1 VHVDHL
7 GSTDALTGEKGT
19 IDERRSYDVFGQRRN
34 PIWGQPPPASFSAKT
49 TRGYTGHEADHE
61 LGLVNM
67 KGRIFDPR
75 LGRFLTTDPIVSNQH
90 SGQAFNRYAYVLN
103 NPLSLVDPSGF
114 EPDDLPPSPASQ
126 VVDANQPITVWVIG
140 EPRRPREPKEEGTNP
155 NAEIGASA
163 PPIDV
168 GVTGDSSSDAARAPP
183 GISLDDVRR
192 NPYTQLEGG
201 FIGGLLLGLVPFGG
215 TGYQALDAA
224 RVLPSSTV
232 NAQIG
237 FSLGLFV
244 GGIITLLEG
253 VGGDIVGGAATATV
267 VGAPVGVPAIVVST
281 GVAVGGLANIGAG
294 ITGLLNALSQ
304 GSGSSGPP
312 TGSGNGG
319 SSPGATGAAGGERAG
334 LPFTRKDKSA
344 VKTDNAAAH
353 GGQTTCMNCGQPTV
367 PAQQSRTGVTPPQNE
382 TQIDHVISKAKNGNG
397 SPDNAQLLCRGCN
410 LKKGD
415 K

>member
-1 VHVDHL
+1 VDFDNDYL
-7 GSTDALTGEKGT
+7 
-19 IDERRSYDVFGQRRN
+19 
-34 PIWGQPPPASFSAKT
+34 
-49 TRGYTGHEADHE
+49 EAFACSH
-61 LGLVNM
+61 
-67 KGRIFDPR
+67 IFDN
-75 LGRFLTTDPIVSNQH
+75 I
-90 SGQAFNRYAYVLN
+90 
-103 NPLSLVDPSGF
+103 
-114 EPDDLPPSPASQ
+114 
-126 VVDANQPITVWVIG
+126 WVIG

-155 NAEIGASA
+155 NAELGASA

-304 GSGSSGPP
+304 GSG
-312 TGSGNGG
+312 GNGG
-319 SSPGATGAAGGERAG
+319 SPSTAGGTAGGKRAG
-334 LPFTRKDKSA
+334 MPFTRSVKAD
-344 VKTDNAAAH
+344 VKTDNAAVH
-353 GGQTTCMNCGQPTV
+353 GGQTTCMNCGKPTV
-367 PAQQSRTGVTPPQNE
+367 PSQKSQAGVTPPNNE
-382 TQIDHVISKAKNGNG
+382 TQVDHIIPRSKNGDG
-397 SPDNAQLLCRGCN
+397 SPGNAQVLCRYCN
-410 LKKGD
+410 QQKGA